1 MMKYLLLLLLTL
13 IHCGALWSH
22 EQPDSVE
29 LFQDTAYCNGKP
41 LLITFQAYS
50 LHGRRAIVGSNKYG
64 QTADDSTVAGRIV
77 LPDSVTDGKGHRRM
91 VWAIGRHA
99 FANCTGITE
108 MVLPRGLEDIGDQ
121 AFYGCSALC
130 EINLP
135 QSLKVIYP
143 FAFRGCQRLSI
154 IRVECRKRPAVYDNI
169 FDQYTLDTATLFL
182 PPGTADSYANSLVF
196 GMFHYSME
204 DF

>member
-1 MMKYLLLLLLTL
+1 MLTL

-64 QTADDSTVAGRIV
+64 QTAVDSTVAGRIV